1 MLELYNTTK
10 EVKSIPKYR
19 YNGTYTIMPYKSV
32 DIEEEQ
38 AYFFKPYSRIGVVVR
53 CKANRGTEPSVV
65 VEEVASEPEVAD
77 EVSETVFEAPDEE
90 VVEDTV
96 EEVSQTVFTEEDFV
110 DKSLSELKDMA
121 ESIGLDASDCRRKN
135 QVIELIKNSQK

>member
-19 YNGTYTIMPYKSV
+19 YNGTYTLMPYKSV

-53 CKANRGTEPSVV
+53 CKANRGAEPSVV
-65 VEEVASEPEVAD
+65 VEEVVSEPDVAD

-90 VVEDTV
+90 VVEAV

>member
-19 YNGTYTIMPYKSV
+19 YNGTYTLMPYKAV

-53 CKANRGTEPSVV
+53 CKANRGAEPSVV
-65 VEEVASEPEVAD
+65 VEEVVSEPDVAD

-90 VVEDTV
+90 VVEAV

>member
-19 YNGTYTIMPYKSV
+19 YNGTYTLMPYKSV

-53 CKANRGTEPSVV
+53 CKANRGAEPSVV
-65 VEEVASEPEVAD
+65 VEEVASEPDLAD

-90 VVEDTV
+90 VVEAV

>member
-19 YNGTYTIMPYKSV
+19 YNGTYTLMPYKAV

-53 CKANRGTEPSVV
+53 CKANRGAEPSVV
-65 VEEVASEPEVAD
+65 VEEVASEPDLAD

-90 VVEDTV
+90 VVEAV

>member
-19 YNGTYTIMPYKSV
+19 YNGTYTLMPYKSV

-65 VEEVASEPEVAD
+65 VEEVASEPEVVD

-90 VVEDTV
+90 VVEAV

-121 ESIGLDASDCRRKN
+121 ESIGLDVSDCRRKN

>member
-1 MLELYNTTK
+1 M
-10 EVKSIPKYR
+10 
-19 YNGTYTIMPYKSV
+19 
-32 DIEEEQ
+32 
-38 AYFFKPYSRIGVVVR
+38 
-53 CKANRGTEPSVV
+53 
-65 VEEVASEPEVAD
+65 VEEVAIEPDLAD